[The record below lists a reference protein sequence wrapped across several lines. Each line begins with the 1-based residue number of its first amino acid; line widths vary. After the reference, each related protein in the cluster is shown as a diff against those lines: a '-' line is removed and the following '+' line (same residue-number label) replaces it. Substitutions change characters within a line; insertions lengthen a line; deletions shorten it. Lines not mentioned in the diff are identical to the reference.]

1 MVIAMSGTA
10 SARWRHPWWFFPVVL
25 VAVGSLVAG
34 LIVGLQLFS
43 GWGPAPA
50 SSAGSPVPVHVVRG
64 RTVKIPVMHPYHAP
78 PVSWPAATT
87 ATAVLNPASSPASGR
102 VGAGRLAAGPSA
114 GSARAGDLPVWVGP
128 PDTAAATAGG
138 KPVTTADTTGA
149 AASQVQVGMAS
160 HATASALGVHGVV
173 FSMAPAG
180 GAGDRVHV
188 SVNYASFA
196 GAYGGG
202 YASRLH
208 VVELPACALTTPQV
222 ASCQTQTP
230 LPSGSANDVRTDQV
244 GADVTLPGAGT
255 AAAVRPGQAVLTAA
269 VTQTGTASSD
279 VVLAVTGGTSGSG
292 GNYTVPPFSEADQWV
307 NGDSSGAYTY
317 SYPVTVP
324 KVPGGLEP
332 TVALQYDSQS
342 VDGLTSA
349 TNPQASWVGDGWDYD
364 PGYIEQDY
372 ATCADDSYG
381 GGVLGSPPPAT
392 GDLCQSAFS
401 GAELTLS
408 FNGTST
414 TLVDTGANG
423 WQAETGG
430 GYKIT
435 QDNSAATGQS
445 YWVLTDTDGTSYYFG
460 MDQLPGYGSGDQATN
475 SLWTV
480 PVDMQTASIEG
491 DPGPWVLSQNVWRW
505 NLDYVTDTHG
515 DAIAYFYNDQ
525 VNYYAEDNGRTGT
538 GQYVQGGTLSKI
550 EYGLRAG
557 DIYGATPAAQV
568 NFTTAAGRQDAP
580 TDLSCAQGTA
590 CPETS
595 PTFWNDDALTG
606 ISTQALDGSSLGNV
620 DSWALDGTY
629 PATGDPTTSP
639 SLWLSSITQT
649 GQDGSTP
656 ITLPPTT
663 FAGTPMPN
671 RVMTAAD
678 TAAGYSAMTRF
689 RLTSITNDTG
699 GVTTIAYSSPGCTA
713 GDFPAPDANTTAC
726 YPVYWQPGSG
736 ASGGAAPG
744 APAGLA
750 VTGTLPTTVS
760 LSWTAPA
767 GTVSGYY
774 VFEDGTQL
782 SSSGPVSAS
791 VSGTTAVVSG
801 LSPSTAYTFTVQ
813 AYNGGGAGPQSSSV
827 QATTLAASALP
838 GAPGTLTGTGCN
850 IASDASGCNVSLSW
864 GAASGIVT
872 GYDIYEDGSL
882 NSQVTGTS
890 ASIVETRKGT
900 YTFYVQAY
908 NSAETGPASST
919 VSVTVTQPSTGPLT
933 APAQQSAGT
942 GSGPVEDWFSTY
954 SVTSITQTDTTGGD
968 PPVVTTYSYAGPA
981 WHYDDDTISRSAT
994 TTWDEWR
1001 GYRTV
1006 TAQTG
1011 TAPDPVTETVD
1022 TYFQGMSGD
1031 QTGGGCSTYACGT
1044 ATVTLTSSHG
1054 QTATDADSDAGSLF
1068 EDIVYDGAGT
1078 GTVVSDTIYDVSTV
1092 TTAGTGYNG
1101 IAPVTAAPTGTITY
1115 TTLAGGGTR
1124 ESTQTATYDKY
1135 GRVITE
1141 LDVPDTSNTP
1151 ESTCTLTSYNTNT
1164 TTNVMDQVS
1173 QVQQITPDD
1182 GACTVSSASQAISSS
1197 QYTYNTAGDTTG
1209 TQQATSATEHGT
1221 TLTWTYQTSNT
1232 STFDEY
1238 GRVLTAKDADNRTTT
1253 TAYTP
1258 AAGAEATS
1266 VQVTD
1271 PAGLVTTTAY
1281 DPARDLPLTVTD
1293 PAGDVATD
1301 QYDALGR
1308 PVSEWAPGNPV
1319 SGPATSTYSYTV
1331 SSTAPSVTTEQ
1342 DEEPGGNYLTTQTLD
1357 DSLGNVRE
1365 VQQET
1370 AAGGTNITD
1379 TTYNSDGWKALV
1391 SDPYYVSGAPSG
1403 TLVAAASSSVPSQT
1417 GYAYDGDGRVI
1428 KQIAYAA
1435 GSETWETDTAY
1446 TGNSVT
1452 VTPPSGG
1459 TPETTWTDGRGL
1471 TTAIWQYHAGAP
1483 VSTSDPAADYDAT
1496 TYTYTPAQQL
1506 NTITD
1511 ADSNQWS
1518 DTYNMLGEQL
1528 TAKDPDAG
1536 TTTST
1541 YDPAGQLMT
1550 VTDARDKTTSYT
1562 YDLDGRKTAEYDTT
1576 GSAPESSSDEL
1587 ASWTYDTLAKGQLT
1601 SSTAYE
1607 NGAQYTEEYTGYN
1620 SQGLPSGTETI
1631 IPPAQGN
1638 LAGTYSQA
1646 YTYAPD
1652 GTETSYTDS
1661 AAGSL
1666 PAETVT
1672 IGHDAAGDEDSLAGA
1687 STYVDSLSF
1696 TDLDQPL
1703 QYTMGTSSEPV
1714 YVTDSY
1720 DPQTGNLTEQ
1730 DAQTGTAE
1738 TSVDDLHYTYN
1749 DVQDI
1754 TSEADTP
1761 AGDGGATDVQCFQYD
1776 YLNRLVQA
1784 WAQGTSGCA
1793 TTPSASAEGGAGPY
1807 WESYTYNTI
1816 GNLTGITSTTPAGAV
1831 TTTADTYLASA
1842 AAHPHAITGQA
1853 VTTSAGTTLTS
1864 YGYDADGNLTAVTGA
1879 SQNQALTWNDNG
1891 ELTQDAVTSS
1901 GGTAQDTNYIYDA
1914 DGTLLLTA
1922 DPGTTTLYL
1931 PDEELALSTGTGTVT
1946 GTRYYTLNGTTIAT
1960 LTGASSVAY
1969 LTGDQQ
1975 DTTSLAID
1983 ATTLN
1988 LTRRYYDPYGNTR
2001 GTPATDFPAG
2011 EKGFVGGADDP
2022 ATGLTDLGAREYQP
2036 QTGSFISTDPLLNPY
2051 DPQDLNAYTY
2061 ATDNPT
2067 TLSDPTGQCTPA
2079 PGRFCAQVSAQT
2091 AKDEIKTDKPQGQSE
2106 TNPVTCSA
2114 QTTDMPGCHG
2124 WKPPR
2129 GTATHKPAKHHRGC
2143 GPLGLDCVGH
2153 ALKESGKRAAKVA
2166 AVTGEVLMAI
2176 TGGPD
2181 LLGTLCENEEENE
2194 EGNPAEDGGESFT
2207 ASTRVLLAGGKT
2219 APISSLRV
2227 GEKVLATSTST
2238 GKTQPE
2244 TVMAVLIHHDSDLY
2258 NLKIKSHGKTAVT
2271 HATGYHLFWVP
2282 GTGNSGHW
2290 VQAAQLKP
2298 GTRLRTPGG
2307 SDTATVTGGWYPQ
2320 QSTGTMW
2327 DLTIPGNN
2335 DHDFYVVTSGGTA
2348 VLVHNNSCSIS
2359 SVSGPNGES
2368 LPLPEAPGVPT
2379 DSGKGYTY
2387 DIPAG
2392 TPGLDP
2398 RVTQVRI
2405 MDPVTSGKHQ
2415 YPKGYV
2421 VYMNKAG
2428 QSVNPLT
2435 GQTIAKSSP
2444 YNHLPLP

>member
-1 MVIAMSGTA
+1 M
-10 SARWRHPWWFFPVVL
+10 VL

-50 SSAGSPVPVHVVRG
+50 SVAGSPVPVHVVRG

-87 ATAVLNPASSPASGR
+87 ATAVLAPVSVRA
-102 VGAGRLAAGPSA
+102 GAGRLAAGPSA

-128 PDTAAATAGG
+128 PDTAAAAAGG
-138 KPVTTADTTGA
+138 KPVTTAYRGA
-149 AASQVQVGMAS
+149 ATSQVQVGMAS

-173 FSMAPAG
+173 FSMDPAG
-180 GAGDRVHV
+180 GAGGRVHV

-208 VVELPACALTTPQV
+208 VVELPACAVTTPQV

-230 LPSGSANDVRTDQV
+230 LPSGSADDVRTDQV
-244 GADVTLPGAGT
+244 GADVTLPGAAT

-269 VTQTGTASSD
+269 VTQTGTSSSG
-279 VVLAVTGGTSGSG
+279 VVLAVTGGMSGSG
-292 GNYTVPPFSEADQWV
+292 GNFAVPPFSEASQWV

-324 KVPGGLEP
+324 SVPGGLEP

-349 TNPQASWVGDGWDYD
+349 TNPEASWVGDGWDYD

-372 ATCADDSYG
+372 ATCADDNLG
-381 GGVLGSPPPAT
+381 GGLLGPAPPAT
-392 GDLCQSAFS
+392 EDLCQSALS
-401 GAELTLS
+401 DTELTLS

-414 TLVDTGANG
+414 TLVDAGANG

-435 QDNSAATGQS
+435 QVQSAATSQE
-445 YWVLTDTDGTSYYFG
+445 YWVLTDTDGTSFYFG
-460 MDQLPGYGSGDQATN
+460 MDQLPGYASGDQATN

-480 PVDMQTASIEG
+480 PVYAQTTDANGNPSS
-491 DPGPWVLSQNVWRW
+491 WLLSQDVWRW

-515 DAIAYFYNDQ
+515 NAIAYFYNNQ
-525 VNYYAEDNGRTGT
+525 TNYYAEDNGTTGT
-538 GQYVQGGTLSKI
+538 GQYVQGGTLSTIK
-550 EYGLRAG
+550 YGLRAG
-557 DIYGATPAAQV
+557 NIYGATPAAQV
-568 NFTTAAGRQDAP
+568 NFTTTAGRLDAP
-580 TDLSCAQGTA
+580 TDLACAQNTV
-590 CPETS
+590 CPQKA
-595 PTFWNDDALTG
+595 PTFWEDDALTS
-606 ISTQALDGSSLGNV
+606 ISTQALDGSSLENV
-620 DSWALDGTY
+620 DSWALAGTY
-629 PATGDPTTSP
+629 PATGDSTTAP
-639 SLWLSSITQT
+639 SLWLSSITRT
-649 GQDGSTP
+649 GQDGVTP
-656 ITLPPTT
+656 VTLPPTV
-663 FAGTPMPN
+663 FGGTPMPN
-671 RVMTAAD
+671 RVMTSAD
-678 TAAGYSAMTRF
+678 TTAGYSAMTRF
-689 RLTSITNDTG
+689 RLTSITSPAG
-699 GVTTIAYSSPGCTA
+699 GVTTIGYSSPGCTA
-713 GDFPAPDANTTAC
+713 GDFPAPDANTTTC
-726 YPVYWQPGSG
+726 YPAYWQPGQG
-736 ASGGAAPG
+736 ASGGAAPN

-750 VTGTLPTTVS
+750 VTSTMPTTVS
-760 LSWTAPA
+760 LSWTAPS
-767 GTVSGYY
+767 GTVTGYY
-774 VFEDGTQL
+774 VFENGTQL
-782 SSSGPVSAS
+782 SSTGTITAA
-791 VSGTTAVVSG
+791 VSGTTATISG
-801 LSPSTAYTFTVQ
+801 LSPSTAYTFTVE
-813 AYNGGGAGPQSSSV
+813 AYNGGGASPQSASV
-827 QATTLAASALP
+827 QATTLAALALP
-838 GAPGTLTGTGCN
+838 GAPGTLSGTGCSIGSGALECN
-850 IASDASGCNVSLSW
+850 ISLSW
-864 GAASGIVT
+864 GAASGTVT
-872 GYDIYEDGSL
+872 GYDIYENGGQV
-882 NSQVTGTS
+882 SQVTGTS
-890 ASIVETRKGT
+890 ATTPATQAGV
-900 YTFYVQAY
+900 YTFYVEAY
-908 NSAETGPASST
+908 NSTGTGPASNTISL
-919 VSVTVTQPSTGPLT
+919 TVTKPLTGGTAAT
-933 APAQQSAGT
+933 APAQQSSGT
-942 GSGPVEDWFSTY
+942 GSPVEDWFNTY
-954 SVTSITQTDTTGGD
+954 SATSITQTDTTGGD
-968 PPVVTTYSYAGPA
+968 PPVITTYTYADPA
-981 WHYDDDTISRSAT
+981 WHYDDDTSSRSAT
-994 TTWDEWR
+994 PTWDEWR

-1011 TAPDPVTETVD
+1011 TAPDAVTETVD
-1022 TYFQGMSGD
+1022 TYFQGMNND
-1031 QTGGGCSTYACGT
+1031 QTAGGCTTYACGT
-1044 ATVTLTSSHG
+1044 GTVTLTSSHG

-1068 EDIVYDGAGT
+1068 EAIVYDGAGT

-1124 ESTQTATYDKY
+1124 ESTQTDTYDKY

-1141 LDVPDTSNTP
+1141 LDVPDTSTP
-1151 ESTCTLTSYNTNT
+1151 AESTCTLTSYNTDT

-1182 GACTVSSASQAISSS
+1182 GACTVSSASQAISST
-1197 QYTYNTAGDTTG
+1197 QYTYNSAGDTTK
-1209 TQQATSATEHGT
+1209 TQQATSATAMDGT
-1221 TLTWTYQTSNT
+1221 LNWTYQTTDT

-1238 GRVLTAKDADNRTTT
+1238 GRVLTSEDADSRTTS

-1258 AAGAEATS
+1258 ATGAEPAS
-1266 VQVTD
+1266 VQATD
-1271 PAGLVTTTAY
+1271 PAGLVTTTTY

-1293 PAGDVATD
+1293 PAGDVSTD

-1319 SGPATSTYSYTV
+1319 SGPATTTYSYTV

-1342 DEEPGGNYLTTQTLD
+1342 HEEPGGNYLTTQTLD

-1370 AAGGTNITD
+1370 SGGGTNITD

-1391 SDPYYVSGAPSG
+1391 SDPYYVSGTPSG

-1417 GYAYDGDGRVI
+1417 GYVYDGDGRVI
-1428 KQIAYAA
+1428 RQIAYAA
-1435 GSETWETDTAY
+1435 GRETWETDTGY

-1496 TYTYTPAQQL
+1496 TYTYTPARQL

-1511 ADSNQWS
+1511 ADNNQWS
-1518 DTYNMLGEQL
+1518 DTYNLLGQQV
-1528 TAKDPDAG
+1528 TATDPDAG

-1550 VTDARDKTTSYT
+1550 VQDARGKTTSYT
-1562 YDLDGRKTAEYDTT
+1562 YDADGRKTAEYDTT
-1576 GSAPESSSDEL
+1576 GGAAETSSDEL

-1620 SQGLPSGTETI
+1620 AQGLPSGAETV
-1631 IPPAQGN
+1631 IPSAQGN
-1638 LAGTYSQA
+1638 LAGTYSQT

-1661 AAGSL
+1661 AAGDL

-1687 STYVDSLSF
+1687 SSYVDSLSF

-1720 DPQTGNLTEQ
+1720 DPQTQNLTEQ
-1730 DAQTGTAE
+1730 DTQTGTAE
-1738 TSVDDLHYTYN
+1738 TSVDDLDYTYN

-1761 AGDGGATDVQCFQYD
+1761 AGDTAATDVQCFQYD

-1784 WAQGTSGCA
+1784 WAQGTAGCA
-1793 TTPSASAEGGAGPY
+1793 STPSASAEGGAAPY
-1807 WESYTYNTI
+1807 WDSYTYNTI
-1816 GNLTGITSTTPAGAV
+1816 GNLTGVTSTTPAGAV
-1831 TTTADTYLASA
+1831 TTTAGTYPASS

-1864 YGYDADGNLTAVTGA
+1864 YGYDADGNLTTVTGT
-1879 SQNQALTWNDNG
+1879 SQDQALSWNDNG
-1891 ELTQDAVTSS
+1891 QLTQDAITPS
-1901 GGTAQDTNYIYDA
+1901 GGTAQDTSYVYDA

-1931 PDEELALSTGTGTVT
+1931 PDEELALSTSTGTVT
-1946 GTRYYTLNGTTIAT
+1946 GTRYYTLGGTTVAT

-1975 DTTSLAID
+1975 NTSSLAID
-1983 ATTLN
+1983 ATTLD

-2001 GTPATDFPAG
+2001 GTPATNFPAG

-2036 QTGSFISTDPLLNPY
+2036 QTGSFISTDSLLNPY

-2061 ATDNPT
+2061 AADNPT
-2067 TLSDPTGQCTPA
+2067 TLSDPTGQCAAA

-2091 AKDEIKTDKPQGQSE
+2091 AKDEIKNDKTTGD
-2106 TNPVTCSA
+2106 TGKNPVTCSA
-2114 QTTDMPGCHG
+2114 QTTDMAGCQG

-2129 GTATHKPAKHHRGC
+2129 GTATHKPAHHSRGC
-2143 GPLGLDCVGH
+2143 GFLGLECVGH
-2153 ALKESGKRAAKVA
+2153 ALKEGGKRAAKVA
-2166 AVTGEVLMAI
+2166 VVTGEVLMAV

-2181 LLGTLCENEEENE
+2181 LLGTPCENEEENE
-2194 EGNPAEDGGESFT
+2194 EGNPAEDGESFT
-2207 ASTRVLLAGGKT
+2207 ASTRVLLANGKT

-2227 GEKVLATSTST
+2227 GEKVLATSTT
-2238 GKTQPE
+2238 GRTQPE
-2244 TVMAVLIHHDSDLY
+2244 TVMAVLIHHDTDLY
-2258 NLKIKSHGKTAVT
+2258 NLKIKNHGKTAVI
-2271 HATGYHLFWVP
+2271 HATSYHLFWVP
-2282 GTGNSGHW
+2282 STGNSGHW

-2298 GTRLRTPGG
+2298 GTRLRTPDS
-2307 SDTATVTGGWYPQ
+2307 SDTATVIDGWYPQ

-2327 DLTIPGNN
+2327 DLTIPGGN
-2335 DHDFYVVTSGGTA
+2335 DHDFYIEVSASTAA
-2348 VLVHNNSCSIS
+2348 VLVHNDGDCDGTNFPRSAKAKIWQENANANGGNNVCSDC
-2359 SVSGPNGES
+2359 GAS
-2368 LPLPEAPGVPT
+2368 LIRPQQSQPGVTPPGNEGQV
-2379 DSGKGYTY
+2379 DHIFPKARGGKGEVSNGQLLCRTCNR
-2387 DIPAG
+2387 
-2392 TPGLDP
+2392 L
-2398 RVTQVRI
+2398 
-2405 MDPVTSGKHQ
+2405 
-2415 YPKGYV
+2415 KGDRW
-2421 VYMNKAG
+2421 
-2428 QSVNPLT
+2428 PW
-2435 GQTIAKSSP
+2435 P
-2444 YNHLPLP
+2444 